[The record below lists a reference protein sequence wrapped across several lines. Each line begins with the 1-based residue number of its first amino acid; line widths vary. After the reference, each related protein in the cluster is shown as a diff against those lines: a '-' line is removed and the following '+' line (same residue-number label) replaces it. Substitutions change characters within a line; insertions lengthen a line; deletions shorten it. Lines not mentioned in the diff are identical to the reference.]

1 MKVINLFIGML
12 DGRILPK
19 NVLYKNRVYEYS
31 EKYNDYIFITNNN
44 SIIYLFTMLFNNEI
58 NVLDVLNTE
67 IEILTMDDKK
77 IEKVATEESC
87 GYTNIIDID
96 DDGKHLIQTSRK
108 DRNIYIPKINE
119 VIDGLNYLLEKS
131 DKE

>member
-77 IEKVATEESC
+77 
-87 GYTNIIDID
+87 
-96 DDGKHLIQTSRK
+96 
-108 DRNIYIPKINE
+108 
-119 VIDGLNYLLEKS
+119 
-131 DKE
+131 